1 MADPAGREARRQA
14 NFAREQKAS
23 PLPPSI
29 ADIPLA
35 GGLELAE
42 DEFVVRTAKDW
53 GSSISSLVLTTRRL
67 ICPTDLT
74 GRSQVAIPLTE
85 VRDVQFHKHLIGF
98 PTIVIE
104 RVDQPP
110 ASFPAHINGA
120 RIRADIAAMVEAGQ
134 RAAIPSLSVVTPPP
148 TAGDRYE
155 RLRQIG
161 ELRASGVLSE
171 SEFQEEKA
179 RILKES

>member
-1 MADPAGREARRQA
+1 MAEFPDRESRRQA
-14 NFAREQKAS
+14 NFAAAQKTS

-29 ADIPLA
+29 ADVALP
-35 GGLELAE
+35 GGLELAD

-53 GSSISSLVLTTRRL
+53 GSSISALVLTTRRL

-74 GRSQVAIPLTE
+74 GRSQVAISLTD
-85 VRDVQFHKHLIGF
+85 VRDVQLRKHWVGF
-98 PTIVIE
+98 PTIVVE
-104 RVDQPP
+104 RADQPP

-120 RIRADIAAMVEAGQ
+120 RIRADIAAMVEAAQ
-134 RAAIPSLSVVTPPP
+134 RAAIPSLSVVPPP
-148 TAGDRYE
+148 PAAGDRYE

-171 SEFQEEKA
+171 SEFQEETA
-179 RILKES
+179 RILKEP

>member
-1 MADPAGREARRQA
+1 MADLPDRESRRQA
-14 NFAREQKAS
+14 NFAAAQKTS

-29 ADIPLA
+29 ADVPLA
-35 GGLELAE
+35 GGLQLAD
-42 DEFVVRTAKDW
+42 DEFVVRTARDW
-53 GSSISSLVLTTRRL
+53 GSSISTLVLTTRRL

-74 GRSQVAIPLTE
+74 GRRQVAIPLID
-85 VRDVQFHKHLIGF
+85 VRDVQLRKHWVGF
-98 PTIVIE
+98 PTIVVE
-104 RVDQPP
+104 RADQPP

-120 RIRADIAAMVEAGQ
+120 RIRADISSMVEAAQ
-134 RAAIPSLSVVTPPP
+134 RAAMPTLSVVPPS
-148 TAGDRYE
+148 TSGDRYE
-155 RLRQIG
+155 RLRKIG

>member
-1 MADPAGREARRQA
+1 MADPSDRQARRQA
-14 NFAREQKAS
+14 NLASAQKTS
-23 PLPPSI
+23 PLPPTI
-29 ADIPLA
+29 ADVPLPD
-35 GGLELAE
+35 GLQLDD

-53 GSSISSLVLTTRRL
+53 GSSVNPLLLTTRRL

-74 GRSQVAIPLTE
+74 LRMHVVIPLVD
-85 VRDVQFHKHLIGF
+85 VRDVQLRKHWVGF
-98 PTIVIE
+98 PTIIVN
-104 RVDQPP
+104 RAGQPA

-120 RIRADIAAMVEAGQ
+120 RIRAEIWAMVESAQ
-134 RAAIPSLSVVTPPP
+134 QAAVPTLSVVPPP
-148 TAGDRYE
+148 SSSGDRYD

-179 RILKES
+179 RILRES

>member
-1 MADPAGREARRQA
+1 MAELTDRAARRQA
-14 NFAREQKAS
+14 NFTAVERTS

-29 ADIPLA
+29 ADLPLP
-35 GGLELAE
+35 GGLPLDE

-53 GSSISSLVLTTRRL
+53 GASVNPLVLTTRRL

-74 GRSQVAIPLTE
+74 GRASVAIPLTDI
-85 VRDVQFHKHLIGF
+85 RDVELRKHWVGF
-98 PTIVIE
+98 PTIIVN
-104 RVDQPP
+104 RVDQQP

-120 RIRADIAAMVEAGQ
+120 RIRADIAAMVEAS
-134 RAAIPSLSVVTPPP
+134 RRTAFPKLSVVTQP
-148 TAGDRYE
+148 ASSGDRIE
-155 RLRQIG
+155 RLRQLG
-161 ELRASGVLSE
+161 ELRASGVLTE

>member
-1 MADPAGREARRQA
+1 MADRSDREARRQA
-14 NFAREQKAS
+14 NFAAAQQTSA
-23 PLPPSI
+23 LPPSV
-29 ADIPLA
+29 ADLRLA
-35 GGLELAE
+35 GGLELGE

-53 GSSISSLVLTTRRL
+53 GSSISSLVLTTTRL
-67 ICPTDLT
+67 ICPSDLT
-74 GRSQVAIPLTE
+74 GRTQVSIPLTD
-85 VRDVQFHKHLIGF
+85 VRDVQLRKHWVGF

-104 RVDQPP
+104 CADQPP

-120 RIRADIAAMVEAGQ
+120 RIRADISAMVESARGPTGP
-134 RAAIPSLSVVTPPP
+134 ALSVVTPPP
-148 TAGDRYE
+148 TSSDRYE

-171 SEFQEEKA
+171 TEFQEEKA

>member
-1 MADPAGREARRQA
+1 MADRSEREARRQA
-14 NFAREQKAS
+14 NIAQAQETS

-29 ADIPLA
+29 ADLPLA
-35 GGLELAE
+35 GGLELDE
-42 DEFVVRTAKDW
+42 DEFIVRTAKDW

-74 GRSQVAIPLTE
+74 GRAQVAIPLADIRE
-85 VRDVQFHKHLIGF
+85 VQLRKHWVGF
-98 PTIVIE
+98 PTIVID

-110 ASFPAHINGA
+110 ASFPAHINGP
-120 RIRADIAAMVEAGQ
+120 RIRADIAAMVEASR
-134 RAAIPSLSVVTPPP
+134 RAAFPKLSVVTPPP
-148 TAGDRYE
+148 SGADRYE

-161 ELRASGVLSE
+161 ALRDSGVLSE
-171 SEFQEEKA
+171 AEFQEEKA

>member
-1 MADPAGREARRQA
+1 MADRTDREARRQA
-14 NFAREQKAS
+14 NFAQVQETS

-29 ADIPLA
+29 ADLPLP
-35 GGLELAE
+35 GGLELGE

-53 GSSISSLVLTTRRL
+53 GSSINPLVLTTRRL
-67 ICPTDLT
+67 ICPADLT
-74 GRSQVAIPLTE
+74 GRSQVSIPLTE
-85 VRDVQFHKHLIGF
+85 VRDVQLRKHWVGF
-98 PTIVIE
+98 PTLVIN

-120 RIRADIAAMVEAGQ
+120 RIRADISAMVDAAQ
-134 RAAIPSLSVVTPPP
+134 RATRPTLSVLSPPP
-148 TAGDRYE
+148 TSGDRYE

-161 ELRASGVLSE
+161 ELKASGVLSE

-179 RILKES
+179 RILKEP

>member
-1 MADPAGREARRQA
+1 MADGPDREAKRQA
-14 NFAREQKAS
+14 NFAQAQKTS
-23 PLPPSI
+23 PLLPSI
-29 ADIPLA
+29 ADVPLP
-35 GGLELAE
+35 GGLELGE

-53 GSSISSLVLTTRRL
+53 GVSISLVLTTRRL

-74 GRSQVAIPLTE
+74 GRTEVSIPLTD
-85 VRDVQFHKHLIGF
+85 VRDVQLRKHWVGF

-104 RVDQPP
+104 CADQPP

-120 RIRADIAAMVEAGQ
+120 RIRADISAMVESARGPAGP
-134 RAAIPSLSVVTPPP
+134 ALSVVTPPP
-148 TAGDRYE
+148 TSSDRYE

-171 SEFQEEKA
+171 TEFQEEKA